1 MNYRHGFHAGNH
13 ADVLKHVVL
22 LALLDALLAK
32 PKPMSVLDTHA
43 GRGSYALSGT
53 QSRAT
58 GEAESGIARL
68 RAAPDRVRE
77 VPAIARYLRAVDA
90 LAAQSGETDAYPGSP
105 WLIAAQLREDDRLS
119 CCEIQAEEA
128 DALRRLLGADPRVGV
143 HRRDGY
149 EAMHA
154 LLPPM
159 PRRGLVLIDPP
170 YETQLAEF
178 DTAIDA
184 LKDALARWPQGS
196 YALWYPIKRRREL
209 HGFFRRAAR
218 LQAKSVLCVEL
229 LVRPD
234 DSPLR
239 LNGSG
244 MLLVNPPWQVDRRI
258 DPALHALRDALGE
271 PGASWRL
278 EWLKAEPA

>member
-22 LALLDALLAK
+22 LAVLDALLAK
-32 PKPMSVLDTHA
+32 PKPLSVLDTHA
-43 GRGSYALSGT
+43 GRGSYPLSGT
-53 QSRAT
+53 QSRKT
-58 GEAESGIARL
+58 GEADSGVTRL
-68 RAAPDRVRE
+68 RQAPARVLE
-77 VPAIARYLRAVDA
+77 VPAIARYLQVVDE
-90 LAAQSGETDAYPGSP
+90 LAAQAGDADTYPGSP
-105 WLIAAQLREDDRLS
+105 WLIASELRADDRLA

-128 DALRRLLGADPRVGV
+128 DALRDLLGSDPRVGV

-178 DTAIDA
+178 DTAMDA
-184 LKDALARWPQGS
+184 LKDALSRWPQGS

-229 LVRPD
+229 LVRAD

-258 DPALHALRDALGE
+258 DPALQALRDALGE

-278 EWLKAEPA
+278 EWLKPEAP